1 MESLIDS
8 CLGLMPLDLLIS
20 GQVIDVYSGNIFD
33 GYVGVK
39 DGLIAYVG
47 TKPKKSREFLELSS
61 KYVLPAYIDGHI
73 HIESSL
79 MTPSSFAKAVIPHGT
94 CCVIAD
100 PHEIANVLGLD
111 GIKFMIEDAKRT
123 PLKFYFMI
131 PSSVPSTNL
140 ETAGAEIGLKEIEFL
155 KGFRCI
161 LGLGEV
167 MNFRGVI
174 GKDKLILDKIRAC
187 RGMIIDG
194 HAPGLRGEDL
204 CAYISAGI
212 SSDHE
217 IMSLEE
223 AKEKLSLG
231 MWIMIREGS
240 TVKAISSLIKVVS
253 RGCPERVMLVTDD
266 RHAGDIVSEGHID
279 NCLRKAV
286 EEGLDPLDAIRM
298 VTLKPAEYFRL
309 LDLGGLSPGKSA
321 DIVVVDDLRNF
332 RAEIV
337 LINGRLVAKNGK
349 YLGDTFKKTPKVTAG
364 AINIGVLK
372 PEDLQIR
379 HPSIK
384 SGKVT
389 VRVIGL
395 IKDQIFTEEHYCEV
409 DVVNGVVEPDP
420 SRDIIKICVVERHK
434 GSGRVGKGFVKGFG
448 LRSGAVAS
456 TVAHDSHNIIAV
468 GVNDKDIH
476 RAILRL
482 KEINGGFV
490 IVDGGKVLYDLPL
503 PVAGLMTPLEADKV
517 AEEIKSLETFAAQLG
532 CRIRNPFIALSFL
545 SLPVI
550 PKLKITDY
558 GLINAEELRV
568 VSLFVD

>member
-1 MESLIDS
+1 
-8 CLGLMPLDLLIS
+8 MPLDLLIS

-321 DIVVVDDLRNF
+321 DIVIVDDLRNF